1 MAEKNL
7 FQWGPYQEA
16 ALESGLSLFGNLTT
30 QVEKITRL
38 QLEAG
43 AEATR
48 EALAAAQALIEIKDP
63 AELGNWQTT
72 YWQPG
77 LERVADTVRKQYD
90 LLAESR
96 SVVLDAIK
104 EASAEATQQVQAGID
119 RLAEQAPEAG
129 LIPAIGDPLRPQ
141 ALKWMMWLT
150 NTLQAL
156 LIHYFY
162 PERLVNDG
170 DSAAAD
176 GMPIYLRL
184 DEPTLR
190 EVARMTA
197 GE

>member
-16 ALESGLSLFGNLTT
+16 AMESGLALFGNLTT

-119 RLAEQAPEAG
+119 RLAEQAPEGFGPVFEAIRNG
-129 LIPAIGDPLRPQ
+129 LAAQITALESVSLVSDQINGIAEANVV
-141 ALKWMMWLT
+141 ALK
-150 NTLQAL
+150 NAVKPV
-156 LIHYFY
+156 IAK
-162 PERLVNDG
+162 P
-170 DSAAAD
+170 AATSKRKA
-176 GMPIYLRL
+176 
-184 DEPTLR
+184 
-190 EVARMTA
+190 A
-197 GE
+197 

>member
-1 MAEKNL
+1 MNRGVNQMAEENL

-119 RLAEQAPEAG
+119 RLAEQAPEGFGPVFEAIRNG
-129 LIPAIGDPLRPQ
+129 LAAQITALESVSLVSDQINGIAEANVV
-141 ALKWMMWLT
+141 ALK
-150 NTLQAL
+150 NAVKPV
-156 LIHYFY
+156 IAK
-162 PERLVNDG
+162 P
-170 DSAAAD
+170 AATSKRKA
-176 GMPIYLRL
+176 
-184 DEPTLR
+184 
-190 EVARMTA
+190 A
-197 GE
+197 

>member
-16 ALESGLSLFGNLTT
+16 AMESGLALFGNLTT

-119 RLAEQAPEAG
+119 QVLGRFGAVHICVNCAGVPGSAGDLEPILNASASDGSVQGGPAPSALASVAVTVS
-129 LIPAIGDPLRPQ
+129 GDQ
-141 ALKWMMWLT
+141 
-150 NTLQAL
+150 
-156 LIHYFY
+156 
-162 PERLVNDG
+162 VSV
-170 DSAAAD
+170 SA
-176 GMPIYLRL
+176 
-184 DEPTLR
+184 
-190 EVARMTA
+190 
-197 GE
+197 

>member
-48 EALAAAQALIEIKDP
+48 EALTAAQALIEIKDP

-119 RLAEQAPEAG
+119 RLAEQAPEGFGPVFEAIRNG
-129 LIPAIGDPLRPQ
+129 LAAQITALESVSLVSDQINGIAEANVV
-141 ALKWMMWLT
+141 ALK
-150 NTLQAL
+150 NAVKPV
-156 LIHYFY
+156 IAK
-162 PERLVNDG
+162 P
-170 DSAAAD
+170 AATSKRKA
-176 GMPIYLRL
+176 
-184 DEPTLR
+184 
-190 EVARMTA
+190 A
-197 GE
+197 

>member
-1 MAEKNL
+1 MNRGVNQMAEKNL

-16 ALESGLSLFGNLTT
+16 AMESGLSLFGNLTT

-119 RLAEQAPEAG
+119 RLAEQAPEGFGPVFEAIRNG
-129 LIPAIGDPLRPQ
+129 LAAQITALESVSLVSDQINGIAEANVV
-141 ALKWMMWLT
+141 ALK
-150 NTLQAL
+150 NAVKPV
-156 LIHYFY
+156 IAK
-162 PERLVNDG
+162 P
-170 DSAAAD
+170 AATSKRKA
-176 GMPIYLRL
+176 
-184 DEPTLR
+184 
-190 EVARMTA
+190 A
-197 GE
+197 

>member
-1 MAEKNL
+1 MNRGVNQMAEKNL

-119 RLAEQAPEAG
+119 RLAEQAPEGFGPVFEAIRNG
-129 LIPAIGDPLRPQ
+129 LAAQITALESVSLVSDQINGIAEANVV
-141 ALKWMMWLT
+141 ALK
-150 NTLQAL
+150 NAVKPV
-156 LIHYFY
+156 IAK
-162 PERLVNDG
+162 P
-170 DSAAAD
+170 AATSKRKA
-176 GMPIYLRL
+176 
-184 DEPTLR
+184 
-190 EVARMTA
+190 A
-197 GE
+197 